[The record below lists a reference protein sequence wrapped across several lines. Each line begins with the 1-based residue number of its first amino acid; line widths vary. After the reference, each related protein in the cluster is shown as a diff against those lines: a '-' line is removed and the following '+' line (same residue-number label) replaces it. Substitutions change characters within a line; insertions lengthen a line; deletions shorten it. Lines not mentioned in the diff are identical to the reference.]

1 MFGKVG
7 KQFSRLGFLDEDHIF
22 GEGGPGGAF
31 NVLLFS
37 GDEAP
42 FALLLSGD
50 ESGYLLLSG
59 DAQ

>member
-7 KQFSRLGFLDEDHIF
+7 KQFSRLGFLDEDHAT
-22 GEGGPGGAF
+22 GGPGGAF

-37 GDEAP
+37 GDEDP